1 MLSNSTEYIWYP
13 ITKYEAVKAR
23 FMMNCERAVIPCMN
37 NTLLYINLKRIKSI
51 VLLDDACDF
60 PYYYNWDS
68 SLEEGELPSVVFE
81 VLDDYFFDTSENYVN
96 DTEYSQKLQK
106 LLNMLIKEKNWT
118 EEDAHH
124 MINGIRIIYADG
136 KTVENNLENTSACG
150 GVSGLAYVVRNVY
163 IMDYSVEPDEYVSFT
178 DWNGAVTCI
187 NMNEVSAI
195 EMPLIA
201 VEKMI
206 IEREKR
212 RP

>member
-1 MLSNSTEYIWYP
+1 M
-13 ITKYEAVKAR
+13 
-23 FMMNCERAVIPCMN
+23 
-37 NTLLYINLKRIKSI
+37 
-51 VLLDDACDF
+51 LLDDACDF

-106 LLNMLIKEKNWT
+106 FLNMLIKEKNWT

-163 IMDYSVEPDEYVSFT
+163 IMDYSAEPDEYVSFT